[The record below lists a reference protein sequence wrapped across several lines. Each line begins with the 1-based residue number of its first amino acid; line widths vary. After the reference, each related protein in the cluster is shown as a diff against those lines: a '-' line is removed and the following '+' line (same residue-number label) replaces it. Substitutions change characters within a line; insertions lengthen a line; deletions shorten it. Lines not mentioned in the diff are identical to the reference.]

1 MNVAFY
7 SYKGGVGRT
16 QLVANLARYLY
27 LYENKKVLLMDWD
40 LEAPGLHYYF
50 KKTNED
56 FKGEGLIDLLEKYVQ
71 LVKNNNPA
79 EITEAQLPKFEAVH
93 ITPTECLNE
102 TTGARIDI
110 IAAGAYADFPTYRQ
124 KIIDFNW
131 NEFYKFLDGARYLE
145 YTIKPNLKDL
155 GYDFVFIDSR
165 TGISDYQNIC
175 NIQLVD
181 ANVIV
186 IAPNMQNLEGCM
198 EVAKSIVESPYV
210 KEGNRK
216 PIVFPILS
224 RVDVYAEDYP
234 VFENMYK
241 QKCQFLIDNLNELH
255 KNNDAFIPFRID
267 INEYVKNTR
276 LPYNIR
282 IAIGENQLFNENH
295 NPLLL
300 GEFHQQFQNIA
311 NYLLQPSKKVAII
324 YILKDSATANW
335 LSTSLK
341 KLGINVLA
349 DTNSVPS
356 GVKMEDF
363 MNEITKQADVIMPI
377 LSEDCL
383 TSTQFLHEFAHF
395 SADPQKKIILFYS
408 SLDVLNNIQGDMF
421 SENLI
426 ENSKNKLLKA
436 REKALETLNLQ
447 DLESINLD
455 EFMKEISINQKFLIL
470 PQILARLN
478 KENTVLLDNNI
489 SENLIK
495 IVKSIKETT

>member
-79 EITEAQLPKFEAVH
+79 EITEAQLPKFEAKH
-93 ITPTECLNE
+93 ITKTDCFNE
-102 TTGARIDI
+102 TTGAKIDI
-110 IAAGAYADFPTYRQ
+110 IAAGAYADFPTYRK

-131 NEFYKFLDGARYLE
+131 KEFYEFLDGARYLE
-145 YTIKPNLKDL
+145 YTIKPNLKEL

-181 ANVIV
+181 ANMIV

-224 RVDVYAEDYP
+224 RVDIYADDYP
-234 VFENMYK
+234 IFENTYK
-241 QKCQFLIDNLNELH
+241 EKCQFLIDNLNELN
-255 KNNDAFIPFRID
+255 KNNDPFIPFRMN

-282 IAIGENQLFNENH
+282 IAIGEKQLFNESH

-311 NYLLQPSKKVAII
+311 NYLLQPSKKVF
-324 YILKDSATANW
+324 ILYNHKDSDIVKV
-335 LSTSLK
+335 LSAYFT
-341 KLGINVLA
+341 KLGLNIIIDINSIQAGMSIL
-349 DTNSVPS
+349 
-356 GVKMEDF
+356 DF
-363 MNEITKQADVIMPI
+363 ISQSTQQADVVIKI
-377 LSEDCL
+377 FSEDSIVNQAML
-383 TSTQFLHEFAHF
+383 L
-395 SADPQKKIILFYS
+395 I
-408 SLDVLNNIQGDMF
+408 
-421 SENLI
+421 SENLLQQI
-426 ENSKNKLLKA
+426 NSY
-436 REKALETLNLQ
+436 EKEKT
-447 DLESINLD
+447 IYC
-455 EFMKEISINQKFLIL
+455 FTKEISITSDFNAKISGEIDEKVSLLISGLEKRAKDNLSSEELQKQLEAL
-470 PQILARLN
+470 
-478 KENTVLLDNNI
+478 
-489 SENLIK
+489 NLIK
-495 IVKSIKETT
+495 QKLPQFINTIINTNAFVLGDNLQERALKLAKFIKETV